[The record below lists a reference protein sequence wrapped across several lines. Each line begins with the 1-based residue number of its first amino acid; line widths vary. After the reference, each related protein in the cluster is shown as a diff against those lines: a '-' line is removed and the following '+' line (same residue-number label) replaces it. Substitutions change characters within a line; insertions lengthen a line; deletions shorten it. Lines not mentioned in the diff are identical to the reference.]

1 MKRALGAI
9 GICVGI
15 SAIYA
20 GLATVG
26 YLVSQEVSQSIV
38 NAYNR
43 KKQESE
49 KKKEAMNNKEYKE
62 VIDITAWQEF

>member
-20 GLATVG
+20 GVATVG

>member
-20 GLATVG
+20 GVATVG

-62 VIDITAWQEF
+62 VIDITAWQAF

>member
-20 GLATVG
+20 GVATVG

-49 KKKEAMNNKEYKE
+49 KKKEAMNNKEYNE

>member
-1 MKRALGAI
+1 MKRTLGAI